1 MTDPSPRGF
10 IIAAPRSGSGKTAVT
25 LGIARALVNSGYRVA
40 PAKTGPDYIDPAFLS
55 RAAQADA
62 GEVETGSPFAAATQ
76 KSTAAINLDPW
87 AMDAATL
94 RARAAQHAERHDILL
109 IEGVMGLFDSAIDGK
124 GSTADLA
131 ATLDLPVILVVD
143 CDRQAQSVAALV
155 HGFAS
160 WRNDVTIAGIIL
172 NKVASDRHETMLR
185 DALAKTAIPCL
196 GAIPR
201 RADLALP
208 ERHLGLV
215 LPGDIEGIEDHLAR
229 AGSIMTTHL
238 DFRLLGAI
246 AAPVAPAAQ
255 IPSLAP
261 LGQRIAIAHDAAFAF
276 IYPHLLE
283 SWHNAGASVNFF
295 SPLANQAP
303 DADADAVFLPGGYP
317 ELHGATLANAS
328 GFKSGLVS
336 ARDRG
341 ALIYGECGGY
351 MVLGQTLTDK
361 SGVTYPMA
369 GLLPVSTAID
379 RPRRVLGYRRLTHA
393 SPLPWPEKLCAHEF
407 HYSQQ
412 YFPNV
417 EQSGVTE
424 RSTPYLLAPLFGA
437 VDALGTAL
445 DPMGC
450 VLENVMG
457 SYAHII
463 EGAAQ

>member
-25 LGIARALVNSGYRVA
+25 LGIARALTNAGYRVA

-87 AMDAATL
+87 AMDAKTL
-94 RARAAQHAERHDILL
+94 TARAAQHAERHDILL

-229 AGSIMTTHL
+229 AGSIMTT
-238 DFRLLGAI
+238 RRANRQPC
-246 AAPVAPAAQ
+246 AAGPAHRHRPRRGLCLYLPPPARKLAQ
-255 IPSLAP
+255 C
-261 LGQRIAIAHDAAFAF
+261 QRIAELFFA
-276 IYPHLLE
+276 
-283 SWHNAGASVNFF
+283 
-295 SPLANQAP
+295 
-303 DADADAVFLPGGYP
+303 PG
-317 ELHGATLANAS
+317 
-328 GFKSGLVS
+328 KRS
-336 ARDRG
+336 ARCRCRRG
-341 ALIYGECGGY
+341 F
-351 MVLGQTLTDK
+351 
-361 SGVTYPMA
+361 P
-369 GLLPVSTAID
+369 
-379 RPRRVLGYRRLTHA
+379 PRR
-393 SPLPWPEKLCAHEF
+393 LP
-407 HYSQQ
+407 
-412 YFPNV
+412 
-417 EQSGVTE
+417 
-424 RSTPYLLAPLFGA
+424 
-437 VDALGTAL
+437 
-445 DPMGC
+445 
-450 VLENVMG
+450 
-457 SYAHII
+457 
-463 EGAAQ
+463 